1 MASNDEDFF
10 FLSLCLCS
18 LCLIFLSLWGGL
30 QHLPEKQE
38 TQILSLEDPL
48 EKEMAT
54 HSTIL
59 AWRILWTEDPG
70 ELQSTGL
77 QRVKLDWMTNIF
89 TSPRTALQSLLLYIH
104 TTETY
109 DALSYVLGKACQM
122 WRSTSR
128 KNMGAGARHVTG
140 WILTTCFTSLG
151 LIFCSSLKKIKQH
164 LMPLSSYKN
173 GKETWDKRW
182 LRSIVFFFKNRNIF
196 FAKY

>member
-1 MASNDEDFF
+1 MGHRNI
-10 FLSLCLCS
+10 LGQWKYSLFTIQGGS
-18 LCLIFLSLWGGL
+18 LVA
-30 QHLPEKQE
+30 QRVKHLPVMWK
-38 TQILSLEDPL
+38 TQVLSLEDPL

-89 TSPRTALQSLLLYIH
+89 TSPRTALQSLLLCIH

-109 DALSYVLGKACQM
+109 DALSYVLGKARQM

-182 LRSIVFFFKNRNIF
+182 LRSIVFFLKNRNIF

>member
-109 DALSYVLGKACQM
+109 DVLSYVLGKAHQM

-128 KNMGAGARHVTG
+128 KNMGAGARHVTS

-173 GKETWDKRW
+173 GKETWNKRW
-182 LRSIVFFFKNRNIF
+182 LKSIVFF
-196 FAKY
+196 